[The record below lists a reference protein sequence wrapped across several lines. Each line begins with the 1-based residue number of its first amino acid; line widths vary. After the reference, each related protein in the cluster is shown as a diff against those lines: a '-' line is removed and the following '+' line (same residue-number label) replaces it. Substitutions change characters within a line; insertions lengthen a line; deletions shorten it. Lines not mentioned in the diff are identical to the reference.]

1 MDKPARFTPHLEK
14 IESPPEN
21 DVAMTR
27 ARLFPL
33 FFSRAAPSYSRS
45 LYSRRRELSS
55 RLRRTAKPP
64 NRRTLKFHNPGV
76 YASVLL
82 HQLIVRDGPALAGL
96 FHAGDDLVAGEGFN
110 HARAFDDLERRR
122 FQGRET
128 LLAVRALATTP
139 DRGAVVRDAR
149 VDDARVRVM
158 TERTVHP
165 STVHAPS
172 ARCHRSPASHFTEQ
186 ARRRADR
193 AAELR

>member
-1 MDKPARFTPHLEK
+1 MDSILEVLK
-14 IESPPEN
+14 GIECSIDGGETQVGD
-21 DVAMTR
+21 DVEVAQKGQD
-27 ARLFPL
+27 RLADL
-33 FFSRAAPSYSRS
+33 IGGHVGYAG
-45 LYSRRRELSS
+45 
-55 RLRRTAKPP
+55 RTQ
-64 NRRTLKFHNPGV
+64 L
-76 YASVLL
+76 LL
-82 HQLIVRDGPALAGL
+82 HLLGEDRELIVRDWPALAGL

-172 ARCHRSPASHFTEQ
+172 ARCHRSPASHFTER